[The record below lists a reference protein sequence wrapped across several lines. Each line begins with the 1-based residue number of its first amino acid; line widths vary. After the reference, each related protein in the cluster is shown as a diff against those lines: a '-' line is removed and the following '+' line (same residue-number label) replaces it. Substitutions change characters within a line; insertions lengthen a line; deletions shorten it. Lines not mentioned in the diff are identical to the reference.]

1 VARWS
6 FNGEAVSG
14 GGENGEG
21 KQGVR
26 EMKGAAA
33 PIHFATGG
41 EGVLCVGGEQAVAV
55 LGREKAGSLKVEE
68 DDKGSRLSGPRCWA
82 QSKNGPEDLMGHHGR
97 WVEMDYCDGSP
108 KNMKGKPEITYG
120 LQRSTG
126 QIEMGQERKNII
138 VSQFSDSRKWDRNQ
152 KF

>member
-21 KQGVR
+21 KQGVM

-41 EGVLCVGGEQAVAV
+41 EGVLRVGGEQAVVV

-68 DDKGSRLSGPRCWA
+68 DDKGSRLSGPRC
-82 QSKNGPEDLMGHHGR
+82 
-97 WVEMDYCDGSP
+97 
-108 KNMKGKPEITYG
+108 
-120 LQRSTG
+120 
-126 QIEMGQERKNII
+126 
-138 VSQFSDSRKWDRNQ
+138 
-152 KF
+152 